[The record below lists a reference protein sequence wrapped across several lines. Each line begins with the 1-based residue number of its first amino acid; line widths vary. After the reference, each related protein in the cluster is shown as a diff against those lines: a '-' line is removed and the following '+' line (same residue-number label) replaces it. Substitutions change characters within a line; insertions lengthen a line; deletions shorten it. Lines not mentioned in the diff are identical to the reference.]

1 MADNNTQVK
10 KDGNVV
16 TSPSQGRHVEA
27 QATNLPRV
35 LPPDTSEEK

>member
-16 TSPSQGRHVEA
+16 TSPSQGKYVEA
-27 QATNLPRV
+27 QATNLP
-35 LPPDTSEEK
+35 PPQMPNKKGK